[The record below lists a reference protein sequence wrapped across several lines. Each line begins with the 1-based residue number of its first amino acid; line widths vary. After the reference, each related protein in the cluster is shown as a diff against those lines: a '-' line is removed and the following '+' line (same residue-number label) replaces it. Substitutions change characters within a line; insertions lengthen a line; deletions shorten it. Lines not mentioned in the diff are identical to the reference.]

1 MIDFR
6 IKSFSSDD
14 IGYWFYSNIKIIS
27 NSLIPYLSFPNNN
40 TPRFSPSCGTGGIE
54 TKGFGYYCYGVFKL
68 FYYAN
73 QKRDWIDSRVV
84 LMGWLRDYCW
94 LRDYYLRVL
103 LVEGLLLEERLLFD
117 RLLLRYF
124 YMLLISENTF
134 SERRPQKFF

>member
-1 MIDFR
+1 
-6 IKSFSSDD
+6 
-14 IGYWFYSNIKIIS
+14 
-27 NSLIPYLSFPNNN
+27 
-40 TPRFSPSCGTGGIE
+40 
-54 TKGFGYYCYGVFKL
+54 
-68 FYYAN
+68 
-73 QKRDWIDSRVV
+73 
-84 LMGWLRDYCW
+84 MGWLRDYCW